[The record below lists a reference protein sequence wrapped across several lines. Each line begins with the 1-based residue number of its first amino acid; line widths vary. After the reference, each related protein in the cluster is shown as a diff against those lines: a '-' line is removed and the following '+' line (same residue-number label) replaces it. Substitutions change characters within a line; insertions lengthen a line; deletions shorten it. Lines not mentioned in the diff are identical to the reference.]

1 MEDEIHLEL
10 ERGKRSLDAA
20 KLLFEKGLYE
30 DSVSRSYYAMFHAA
44 RALLLTKDIRPTSHA
59 GVVSLFGLHFVKD
72 GLIERDYA
80 RMISQGLDLR
90 EDGDYGVYTDVTK
103 TRASE
108 ILSDAEKFFINIK
121 EVLESG
127 KRLPQ
132 KN

>member
-20 KLLFEKGLYE
+20 KLLFKKGLYE
-30 DSVSRSYYAMFHAA
+30 DSVSRSYYTMFHAA

-103 TRASE
+103 TRALE
-108 ILSDAEKFFINIK
+108 ILSDAEKFFIKIK

-127 KRLPQ
+127 KR
-132 KN
+132 

>member
-90 EDGDYGVYTDVTK
+90 EDGDYGIYTDVTK
-103 TRASE
+103 ARASE
-108 ILSDAEKFFINIK
+108 ILSDAQKFFVKIK
-121 EVLESG
+121 EVLGPG
-127 KRLPQ
+127 K
-132 KN
+132 K